1 MKILNKYVKCL
12 KLTMKTPEW
21 VIGVVLVSSLLT
33 LNIFHTFF
41 IVSIAD
47 FKHVLVCWHCN
58 SSKNSQKSSYYL
70 WHYCAGRK
78 IVGPKSFSNTETKY
92 KRVKATLKQRDGQWK
107 HNLFKTRMIK
117 INTHI
122 LSTLSMYGSILHILH
137 KVAYTIK

>member
-1 MKILNKYVKCL
+1 MCL
-12 KLTMKTPEW
+12 KLRVKTPEW
-21 VIGVVLVSSLLT
+21 RHWRRSGV
-33 LNIFHTFF
+33 F
-41 IVSIAD
+41 IVNFKHIWHFFYCFNCC

-78 IVGPKSFSNTETKY
+78 IVGPKSFSNIETKY
-92 KRVKATLKQRDGQWK
+92 KRVKAILKQRDGQWK

>member
-1 MKILNKYVKCL
+1 MN
-12 KLTMKTPEW
+12 TPEW
-21 VIGVVLVSSLLT
+21 RHWRRSSVFII
-33 LNIFHTFF
+33 NFKHISHFF

-47 FKHVLVCWHCN
+47 FKHVLVCCWHCN

-78 IVGPKSFSNTETKY
+78 IVGPKSFSNIETKY

-122 LSTLSMYGSILHILH
+122 LSTLSMYGSILHIL
-137 KVAYTIK
+137 YIKLLTQ